1 MAGIYLH
8 IPFCKTKCHYC
19 DFYKSTNLAAKH
31 DFLLALKQEISMR
44 KEELGDE
51 AIHSIY
57 FGGGTPSVLKI
68 SEINELI
75 QFIYDCFFIVS
86 DAEITLEANPDDLTP
101 VFLKDLR
108 NTPVNRLS
116 IGTQSFADNDL
127 KCMNRRHSSQQAVD
141 SVKFAQK
148 AGFKNISIDLI
159 YGLPNQTLQ
168 QWQQPYLLMFNIF
181 RPII

>member
-86 DAEITLEANPDDLTP
+86 DAVITSYSIHYTKLYECARLCPSERKWPD
-101 VFLKDLR
+101 
-108 NTPVNRLS
+108 
-116 IGTQSFADNDL
+116 
-127 KCMNRRHSSQQAVD
+127 
-141 SVKFAQK
+141 
-148 AGFKNISIDLI
+148 
-159 YGLPNQTLQ
+159 
-168 QWQQPYLLMFNIF
+168 
-181 RPII
+181 